1 MSIENSERRYKSV
14 SLLLRIGLAFAF
26 LYAAIG
32 SFLAPDSWIGFF
44 PPFLRNIFPPNL
56 LLVGFSVYEILL
68 GLWLLWGGY
77 AFYSA
82 SLAVLTLLGIIIP
95 NLGALDIIFRDVGLL
110 FAALGLAV
118 LNYNKIRE

>member
-1 MSIENSERRYKSV
+1 MSIENSEKRYELV
-14 SLLLRIGLAFAF
+14 SLLLRVGLAFVF
-26 LYAAIG
+26 FYAAIG
-32 SFLAPDSWIGFF
+32 SFLAPDSWLGFF

-56 LLVGFSVYEILL
+56 LLTGFSVYEILL
-68 GLWLLWGGY
+68 GLWLLWGRY

-118 LNYNKIRE
+118 LNYKFP